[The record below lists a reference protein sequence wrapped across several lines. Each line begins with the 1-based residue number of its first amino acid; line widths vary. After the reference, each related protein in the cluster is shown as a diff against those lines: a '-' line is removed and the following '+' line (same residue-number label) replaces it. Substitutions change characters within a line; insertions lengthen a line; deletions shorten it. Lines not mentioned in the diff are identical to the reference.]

1 MKYFVKTPWWM
12 KKIYPSYTW
21 DIRTKEKLIYL
32 TFDDG
37 PHEQATSFVLN
48 ELKKYRAKG
57 SFFCV
62 GKNVAA
68 LPDLYN
74 RILDEGHTTGNHTYN
89 HLNGWKTADSDY
101 LKDVAEAARYIDSS
115 LFRPPYGR
123 IRSFQAKN
131 IVLAVKDTAAKII
144 MWDVL
149 SGDFDS
155 GITTDECLR
164 NVVLNAKNGSII
176 VFHDSAKAFPLLEYC
191 LPRALDYLSGRG
203 FSFERLVNTRIPLKH
218 RENNI
223 VL

>member
-1 MKYFVKTPWWM
+1 M

-21 DIRTKEKLIYL
+21 DIKTKEKLIYL

-37 PHEQATSFVLN
+37 PHLQATSFVLN
-48 ELKKYRAKG
+48 ELKKYQAKA

-68 LPDLYN
+68 LSGLYN
-74 RILDEGHTTGNHTYN
+74 RLLEEGHTTGNHTYN
-89 HLNGWKTADSDY
+89 HLNGWKTADTEY
-101 LKDVAEAARYIDSS
+101 LKDVAEAARYIDSC

-131 IVLAVKDTAAKII
+131 IPSAIKDNSAKII

-149 SGDFDS
+149 SGDFDES
-155 GITTDECLR
+155 ITKDQCLQ
-164 NVVLNAKNGSII
+164 NVILNVRNGSIV

-191 LPRALDYLSGRG
+191 LPRTLEYLSGKGYR
-203 FSFERLVNTRIPLKH
+203 F
-218 RENNI
+218 
-223 VL
+223 